1 MTEIADT
8 LDTLDTSQ
16 DVVPDPTASEVHP
29 RLAQRS
35 LTPGALNGTIQVGPP
50 GQNGTDGAD
59 GIGVPPG
66 GTEGQVLAKA
76 DDDDYDTEWV
86 DAPTGGGGGSVV
98 VAGPP
103 ITGAATVAPNTF
115 YPINLAANLGNVAIT
130 MPSAPDQ
137 GTVIEFTRQ
146 DTNIFTSTPRVTAG
160 AGDNIGDTSPYVI
173 SMRNS
178 LVTFTYWG
186 TTWWPAMPV
195 SGASGLN
202 GATPSSAFAPT
213 IMSRD
218 GGGRAQVEDPVA
230 AKDIVNLEY
239 LQAHGSGGTS
249 NVVTGSQADVTGTS
263 ITSTVAGSGT
273 SSAGGVEAI
282 AIGDRAS
289 ADGGNS
295 IAIGLNALAD
305 TDDNIAIGNSA
316 SADTGIHT
324 VAIGNHAAASAD
336 GAVAI
341 GDFASA
347 GNQVVVIGTG
357 ASSDNSGIAIGNGAS
372 SGTGAT
378 TSEAIAIGNV
388 AYATGEDAICLGV
401 GNAEGDQ
408 AISIGTASALAK
420 DSLAIG
426 GNARVGSSAPGGV
439 AIGTDNTGSGAQV
452 LQPNE
457 FMLGTNLHHVEIPGL
472 LNLVPETTTPPTL
485 RDGDV
490 WIDASGA
497 WARVNGVTKQL
508 DLSGGGAAGFPP
520 ITDQTA
526 LANVNGLTAPGLY
539 LVKPAQLVLPPASSA
554 ALGNIVGILC
564 VYSNQVGTST
574 ATISQTWYGRSGSQ
588 NNGGEIW
595 TRNGFGTT
603 PSWTEWSPAAATLTV
618 TDYNAAIVPGDYSL
632 MSATLTNGPGGAIRS
647 GYLHVST
654 RSAAGTGTNTYLA
667 QQWIVVD
674 QTVPEV
680 WVRTYAVSTWSAW
693 KRTDSVMPAGG
704 ALGAPLIKN
713 SATDLDV
720 KWGLASQLVG
730 FNNASKPASDLGNTY
745 PAGVSQWTLSD
756 TQASAGGWPCGSN
769 FCQIFTSRAADGG
782 NGTAQWC
789 LSTTNG
795 VQFAYY
801 RSGNQNGWSPWVA
814 LAPAGAVNDQVF
826 GVISGLPSWGSGFAP
841 IDQKFGNTNR
851 TAPSGDDLLTA
862 AVYPV
867 GASYM
872 ALSTTQGGVG
882 NWPVA
887 TTASILTFKIVDP
900 APDASTGWTR
910 GWQIW
915 VRNANS
921 AQDMRFRTSSGAG
934 GTWGPWI
941 TVANDTGW
949 KTLPLASGYQSYG
962 SSPAPAYRVK
972 GDTVYFR
979 GQVAPTSGT
988 WGVGAFAFVTALPA
1002 EAQPT
1007 LGAGGYVMVVCAS
1020 GSNAIFHRVYI
1031 AAGNTATM
1039 TCGVGTAGAA
1049 YVDLGNL
1056 AYPLN

>member
-1 MTEIADT
+1 MTEIA
-8 LDTLDTSQ
+8 DTLDTSQ

-86 DAPTGGGGGSVV
+86 DAPTGGGGGSVGQE
-98 VAGPP
+98 GPP
-103 ITGAATVAPNTF
+103 ITGSVTVSPNTF
-115 YPINLAANLGNVAIT
+115 YLINLAADLGDVTIT
-130 MPSAPDQ
+130 MPQAPEQ
-137 GTVIEFTRQ
+137 GAVVEFVRQ
-146 DTNIFTSTPRVTAG
+146 DTNIFTSTAKVTAG

-173 SMRNS
+173 SMRRS
-178 LVTFTYWG
+178 LILFTYWD
-186 TTWWPAMPV
+186 TTWWPTMPV
-195 SGASGLN
+195 SGASGVS

-239 LQAHGSGGTS
+239 LQAHGGAS

-295 IAIGLNALAD
+295 IAIGLNSLAD

-490 WIDASGA
+490 WIDVSGA

-508 DLSGGGAAGFPP
+508 DLSGGGGGFPP

-539 LVKPAQLVLPPASSA
+539 LVKPAQMVLPPASSA

-704 ALGAPLIKN
+704 ALGQALVKK
-713 SATDLDV
+713 SAADLDV
-720 KWGLASQLVG
+720 QWAGGPQPLVNYSSAAILATDAVT
-730 FNNASKPASDLGNTY
+730 TY
-745 PAGVSQWTLSD
+745 PFGVTQNFMSN

-769 FCQIFTSRAADGG
+769 YCQVLTFRTQDSAGFATS
-782 NGTAQWC
+782 QWC
-789 LSTTNG
+789 LSNTNSMN
-795 VQFAYY
+795 FAYF
-801 RSGNQNGWSPWVA
+801 RSGNQNGWSSWSASMP
-814 LAPAGAVNDQVF
+814 LAGTENQILAMRSGAAAWSQ
-826 GVISGLPSWGSGFAP
+826 GFAP
-841 IDQKFGNTNR
+841 TDNMFGNTNW
-851 TAPSGDDLLTA
+851 TPPSGDTLLSDPI
-862 AVYPV
+862 YPV

-872 ALSTTQGGVG
+872 ALSTAQGGVG
-882 NWPVA
+882 AWPVA
-887 TTASILTFKIVDP
+887 TTASILTMKFP
-900 APDASTGWTR
+900 GTAPDASTGWAR

-915 VRNANS
+915 VRNSTTS
-921 AQDMRFRTSSGAG
+921 ASMYFRNAGSGG
-934 GTWGPWI
+934 WSPWI
-941 TVANDTGW
+941 SVADDTGW
-949 KTLPLASGYQSYG
+949 KTLPLASGYQAAG
-962 SSPAPAYRVK
+962 SSPAPQYRVK
-972 GDTVYFR
+972 SDVVYYR
-979 GQVAPTSGT
+979 GQVVPTAGSWT
-988 WGVGAFAFVTALPA
+988 ATASFVTALPA

-1007 LGAGGYVMVVCAS
+1007 LQTNGYVMVTAAT
-1020 GSNAIFHRVYI
+1020 GSNSYAYRLYI
-1031 AAGNTATM
+1031 AAGNPAAI
-1039 TCGVGTAGAA
+1039 TCGVGTSGGA
-1049 YVDLGNL
+1049 YVDLTNL
-1056 AYPLN
+1056 TYPLN